1 MTITPGDVPI
11 VDVTVRAG
19 HEDYHTLRAEDGE
32 PLLAESGDPL
42 SAESFDLCL
51 GGMIVGVSSTAN
63 YLLTDTMPQA
73 GTEFYRPLRAEDG
86 EPLLAEDRGELG
98 SEHVDIAMGGNITDV
113 TASGEAI

>member
-11 VDVTVRAG
+11 VDVAVRAG
-19 HEDYHTLRAEDGE
+19 TDNIAFLCAEDGE
-32 PLLAESGDPL
+32 PLLAEDGYPLGAEGSDIASGGLITDAL
-42 SAESFDLCL
+42 A
-51 GGMIVGVSSTAN
+51 TAN